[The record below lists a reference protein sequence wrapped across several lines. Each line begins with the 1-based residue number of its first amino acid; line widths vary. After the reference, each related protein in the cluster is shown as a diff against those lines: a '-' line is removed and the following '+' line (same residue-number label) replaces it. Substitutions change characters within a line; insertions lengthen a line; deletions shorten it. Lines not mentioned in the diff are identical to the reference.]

1 MQSLASLFV
10 SLVVVALV
18 GAGEARA
25 HRAPPTS
32 LDRHAT
38 LTRATD
44 GPGAAAP
51 SSPDGLSPCLS
62 APAPHAPLLFA
73 SFLPCAPLPAPRAAL
88 PLYLRHRALLL

>member
-38 LTRATD
+38 ITRAAD
-44 GPGAAAP
+44 GPNAAAP
-51 SSPDGLSPCLS
+51 SSPDLLSPCVP
-62 APAPHAPLLFA
+62 APAAQAPLLFA
-73 SFLPCAPLPAPRAAL
+73 SFGARAPLPAPRAAL